1 MVMNGGTLTCLD
13 GATGAEV
20 WQGRLAARGPY
31 YASLVAGD
39 GKLYAASARGEIT
52 VLAAGRELEVLS
64 TLDLDERLMATPALV
79 DGTVLVRTEERVRA
93 FGALP
98 EAAPR

>member
-1 MVMNGGTLTCLD
+1 MTK
-13 GATGAEV
+13 
-20 WQGRLAARGPY
+20 QPY
-31 YASLVAGD
+31 
-39 GKLYAASARGEIT
+39 
-52 VLAAGRELEVLS
+52 
-64 TLDLDERLMATPALV
+64 PAVNAPVRRRISDV